1 MNIGGGLKESK
12 REKDSSPMQTVD
24 QSFEDDEAHKH
35 SPRHWVK
42 ISPISFVLKH
52 HLEVENVGPSCTA
65 HARSER
71 KSLNGIYI
79 L

>member
-1 MNIGGGLKESK
+1 MNIGAGLRKSK
-12 REKDSSPMQTVD
+12 RERESSPMQAVD
-24 QSFEDDEAHKH
+24 QSFGGDEAHNH

-42 ISPISFVLKH
+42 ISTISFVLKH

-65 HARSER
+65 HTHSER
-71 KSLNGIYI
+71 KSLDGIYI